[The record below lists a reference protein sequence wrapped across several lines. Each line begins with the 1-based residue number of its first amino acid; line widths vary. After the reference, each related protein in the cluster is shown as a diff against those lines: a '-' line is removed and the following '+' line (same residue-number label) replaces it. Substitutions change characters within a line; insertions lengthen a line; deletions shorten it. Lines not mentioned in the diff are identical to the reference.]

1 MGALDDARLIAFV
14 PTTDLAHARAFY
26 VETLGLRVAEESP
39 FACVFDANGTMLRL
53 APVRRLSRVRYTV
66 VGWGVDDIVS
76 TVESLSAAGVAFL
89 RYRGMDV
96 DDSGIW
102 TSPSGDRVAWFE
114 DPDGNLLS
122 LTQFAALDAG
132 GSPAG
137 VAI

>member
-14 PTTDLAHARAFY
+14 PTTDLPRAREFY
-26 VETLGLRVAEESP
+26 VEILGLRMAEESP

-53 APVRRLSRVRYTV
+53 APVRKLSRVRYTV
-66 VGWGVDDIVS
+66 LGWGVDDI
-76 TVESLSAAGVAFL
+76 AASVAGLASGGVAFL

-96 DDSGIW
+96 DENGVW

-122 LTQFAALDAG
+122 LTQFAT
-132 GSPAG
+132 
-137 VAI
+137 